1 MADFNKRLNEALEA
15 VPLTIEHCG
24 VCADIL
30 KPVKSTLRRSGQR
43 FSVAKSD
50 VPPPTHSNL
59 KRVRVNLSDDVLR
72 EIGEAPVGAQTGSA
86 AGGYTLDMAKGQLDS
101 LVKQWMLLAVKLYP
115 AGSRAQDAFL
125 ELGKRLGE
133 ITGRLQTDF
142 IEGKLINQPGATDS
156 PVGAPPAGEE
166 SELGEPTPAVPPVPA
181 GGAGE
186 AGGEGELEEL
196 AGELE

>member
-1 MADFNKRLNEALEA
+1 
-15 VPLTIEHCG
+15 
-24 VCADIL
+24 
-30 KPVKSTLRRSGQR
+30 
-43 FSVAKSD
+43 
-50 VPPPTHSNL
+50 
-59 KRVRVNLSDDVLR
+59 VLR
-72 EIGEAPVGAQTGSA
+72 EIGETGGTQTGTA

-115 AGSRAQDAFL
+115 AGSLAQDAFL

-166 SELGEPTPAVPPVPA
+166 SELEEPTSEPAAPAA
-181 GGAGE
+181 GGAS
-186 AGGEGELEEL
+186 EGELEEL